1 MIKLTVHES
10 VEAALHKAFPKPAA
24 AAKRALTKY
33 ISVVESMLF
42 DALQRGQ
49 TPEQRKLGLYSISLD
64 QLANKGGQIG
74 PKKIRVHKWLTDND
88 WDIVQTV
95 VLGTKFSGQNSLVK
109 LTALATIQNSLQVPV
124 QSLAAATTDEEI
136 DAYLC
141 GDDVSNI
148 ALFDHLYPEYNLEWR
163 EDKLKELFDWVPVDV
178 ESVKAYVYWL
188 ETESNL
194 IQGPKK
200 DLALRQALAI
210 LGIASVTKGYY
221 LQRKKPSPFG
231 RTYYEGT
238 SVQNVNKELR
248 RAMLGVRYA

>member
-1 MIKLTVHES
+1 MIKLSVHES
-10 VEAALHKAFPKPAA
+10 VEAALQKAFPKPAA

-49 TPEQRKLGLYSISLD
+49 IPEQRKLGLYSISLD

-109 LTALATIQNSLQVPV
+109 LTALATIQNSLQVPI

-136 DAYLC
+136 DAYLS

-148 ALFDHLYPEYNLEWR
+148 ALFDHLYP
-163 EDKLKELFDWVPVDV
+163 D
-178 ESVKAYVYWL
+178 
-188 ETESNL
+188 
-194 IQGPKK
+194 
-200 DLALRQALAI
+200 
-210 LGIASVTKGYY
+210 
-221 LQRKKPSPFG
+221 
-231 RTYYEGT
+231 
-238 SVQNVNKELR
+238 
-248 RAMLGVRYA
+248 